1 MKLYRYMSV
10 NEYSLLARG
19 ETLTN
24 TTDHSSTRGMA
35 STAKGFSFGIGD
47 PSRQKRTYA
56 GCVELS
62 VLKDFWCS
70 SQRTFLSSRCARVGM
85 LITKR

>member
-10 NEYSLLARG
+10 NECNQLVRG

-24 TTDHSSTRGMA
+24 TTDHSSTRGTA

-47 PSRQKRTYA
+47 SEQAKRTYA

-70 SQRTFLSSRCARVGM
+70 SQRTFLSSRRARVGM
-85 LITKR
+85 SITKR